1 MTPTSPTTSPQTP
14 RQVSR
19 PNRSGPCSIGSL
31 VFAFRQ
37 PYAVDGQSV
46 GDSARRA
53 TARPRRSPG
62 PFAGHPRSAQ
72 THGPAGHP
80 SGRRRAVGRGCTSPR
95 PADMGSEARPAGRG
109 GPRPCALR
117 RRRPAAGAAL
127 PRRVPLGAPPC
138 PFLLRA
144 GPACAGCPGFGL
156 RQEGPALRSA
166 RPPCSTP
173 SLLPLPSSRPPFS
186 RFPPS
191 YLRLMRTTAALWHRL
206 MPTAPARPPP
216 PPVLR
221 TFASPFGVLGLR
233 FLVQKMPLCRT

>member
-191 YLRLMRTTAALWHRL
+191 FLALPALLSRASHP
-206 MPTAPARPPP
+206 PT
-216 PPVLR
+216 
-221 TFASPFGVLGLR
+221 FG
-233 FLVQKMPLCRT
+233 